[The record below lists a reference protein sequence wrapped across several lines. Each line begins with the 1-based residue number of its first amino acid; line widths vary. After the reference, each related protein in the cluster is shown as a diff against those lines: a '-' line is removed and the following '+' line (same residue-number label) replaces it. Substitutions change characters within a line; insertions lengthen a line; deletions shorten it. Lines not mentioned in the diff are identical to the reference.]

1 MNGHARNMLWQA
13 HRTQPTAMV
22 LLTLI
27 LLAMNEFGN
36 GTAQCIEKSCSKNL
50 HKGIKLS
57 KFVKRATAELI
68 KTYQAAQGN
77 FAEQFCTMSMD
88 SMPSS
93 TLWGSSPAERLQSAY
108 IRLTELLPHVTMVL
122 QQQSD
127 LNPYLGSLLSDLA
140 RLVIHG
146 RHLALR
152 LSCIL
157 QKLQP
162 NVALPEPAVGPTA
175 LLPPQNIFQQKVYG
189 CAVLT
194 RVQKLTLLTARELKS
209 LRGQCTDKT

>member
-1 MNGHARNMLWQA
+1 
-13 HRTQPTAMV
+13 
-22 LLTLI
+22 
-27 LLAMNEFGN
+27 MNEFGN

-50 HKGIKLS
+50 HKSIKLS

-68 KTYQAAQGN
+68 KTYVRTSSLAPLTNTHVDTFSPTGHIQPQAAQGN

-88 SMPSS
+88 SLPSS

-194 RVQKLTLLTARELKS
+194 RVQKLTLLTASELKS